1 MFLLANISWLEEGP
15 LPYIVG
21 RLYFKIGTWSGI
33 SLYYSAFFRSDLSC
47 LCFRHF
53 LWQFISD
60 QSKLL
65 RN

>member
-15 LPYIVG
+15 FA
-21 RLYFKIGTWSGI
+21 LYRWEALFQDWRIFWSGI

-60 QSKLL
+60 QK
-65 RN
+65 